1 MFVIIS
7 EYKNSYQSTVIIGTS
22 LIFYF
27 SDILSEMNQP
37 KILTTSSY
45 GDLSINSFK
54 CDINTKYYSTSI
66 SLIPFDGKLEGVP
79 AEIRKLTEALIIYFD
94 PSDVSTLIMYDFN

>member
-1 MFVIIS
+1 MKTYINQLSLFKVL
-7 EYKNSYQSTVIIGTS
+7 VTS

-45 GDLSINSFK
+45 GELSIISFK
-54 CDINTKYYSTSI
+54 CNISNKYYSTSI
-66 SLIPFDGKLEGVP
+66 SLIPFDGKLEDVP

-94 PSDVSTLIMYDFN
+94 PSDVSTKT